1 MRFVADGAFDRV
13 QGLHVSLANMEFS
26 RNSSRKSSDFLS
38 EADRP
43 LARRHAPT
51 VCSAI
56 SPSTSRCKQNL
67 AQALRIG
74 STSRSPCT
82 ASDPSLTPPLHAI
95 DSRLYRPASPTY
107 LAGEWGCT
115 SCLPS
120 YQYAAIS
127 APRSSDG
134 HLLPAMPLCRR
145 KSGQAQGTDP
155 PSPASRALIWK
166 MVRI

>member
-1 MRFVADGAFDRV
+1 MWNFLGIH
-13 QGLHVSLANMEFS
+13 QGNHPT
-26 RNSSRKSSDFLS
+26 SSRRRTDRLH
-38 EADRP
+38 ADTQ
-43 LARRHAPT
+43 PT